1 MIYITCNVSMKIK
14 KYAIEEKIYFCD
26 FLIDGGTTEESSTY
40 TDYTYSTISDETTS
54 TNYHDWT
61 DYGTDWTDYGT
72 DYTDYGYTD
81 YSTSTEPSGIYE
93 TLGLRRFFFH
103 VNIPQIYASFIT

>member
-1 MIYITCNVSMKIK
+1 MYREIFFYS
-14 KYAIEEKIYFCD
+14 
-26 FLIDGGTTEESSTY
+26 LIDGGSTRQPTTQY

-81 YSTSTEPSGIYE
+81 YSTSTEPSGIL
-93 TLGLRRFFFH
+93 TTSGILKILS
-103 VNIPQIYASFIT
+103 P

>member
-1 MIYITCNVSMKIK
+1 MV
-14 KYAIEEKIYFCD
+14 KYFFYS
-26 FLIDGGTTEESSTY
+26 LIGGGSTRQPTTEY

-72 DYTDYGYTD
+72 DWTDYGTDYTDYGFTD
-81 YSTSTEPSGIYE
+81 YSTSTEPSGIF
-93 TLGLRRFFFH
+93 TILS
-103 VNIPQIYASFIT
+103 P

>member
-1 MIYITCNVSMKIK
+1 MI
-14 KYAIEEKIYFCD
+14 
-26 FLIDGGTTEESSTY
+26 GGGSTTQPTTEY

-72 DYTDYGYTD
+72 DWTDYGTDYTDYGFTD
-81 YSTSTEPSGIYE
+81 YSTSTQPTGMFTI
-93 TLGLRRFFFH
+93 L
-103 VNIPQIYASFIT
+103 NP